1 MLVRAKIQKVNTR
14 FHAGIDVRPVTPCI
28 FSWYVYRC
36 SCRRDQ
42 KKIEVIPAW
51 IHKLPR
57 LQQMRKLQDLENSM
71 SCRRATFGKFHIL
84 PARFGKFKTLLARL
98 GKFQI
103 LPARFGKFQTLPARF
118 GKFRSCRQDF
128 ENLDLA
134 ARFGKFKILQL
145 TRVKSPLLTYHLVK
159 LQEK

>member
-84 PARFGKFKTLLARL
+84 PARFGKFKILLARL
-98 GKFQI
+98 GKFKI
-103 LPARFGKFQTLPARF
+103 LGQDLKNS
-118 GKFRSCRQDF
+118 RSCRQDLESSNSCWQDL
-128 ENLDLA
+128 ENS
-134 ARFGKFKILQL
+134 RSCNSHEL
-145 TRVKSPLLTYHLVK
+145 THHP
-159 LQEK
+159 

>member
-1 MLVRAKIQKVNTR
+1 M
-14 FHAGIDVRPVTPCI
+14 RPFTPCI

-42 KKIEVIPAW
+42 KKIEVISAW

-57 LQQMRKLQDLENSM
+57 LQQWENCKIWKIPYLAGGQHLENSNSNSKLESSNSCRKDLENPR
-71 SCRRATFGKFHIL
+71 SCGKIWKIQDLAAKFGKFKIL
-84 PARFGKFKTLLARL
+84 PARF

-103 LPARFGKFQTLPARF
+103 LPARFGKFNLLP
-118 GKFRSCRQDF
+118 
-128 ENLDLA
+128 

-145 TRVKSPLLTYHLVK
+145 IRVNSPPLTHHY
-159 LQEK
+159 